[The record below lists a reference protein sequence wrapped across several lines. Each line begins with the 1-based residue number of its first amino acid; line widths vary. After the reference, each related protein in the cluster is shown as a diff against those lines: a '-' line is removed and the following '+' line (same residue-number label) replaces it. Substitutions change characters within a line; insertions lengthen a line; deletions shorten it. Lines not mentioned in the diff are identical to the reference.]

1 MFRRCFLFAPHK
13 NKHTLRTGGACNR
26 PWSLTVR
33 TARTMKFFFSY
44 STPALLA
51 LPARGLLLSIET
63 KVTKSSPLSTAREVA
78 EIGVSPRKSDYR
90 LHRAYNNSPAL
101 PPHRTQNPL
110 SKTHTLLCPAI
121 SKVIKKSFCPLS
133 DADFFCKEKGFLN
146 SWVYI
151 KLISLR
157 RKLEGQHKPN
167 RHH

>member
-63 KVTKSSPLSTAREVA
+63 KVTKSSLLSTAREVA
-78 EIGVSPRKSDYR
+78 EIEVSTKLDYR

-101 PPHRTQNPL
+101 SPHRTQNPL
-110 SKTHTLLCPAI
+110 SKTLTLLCPAI
-121 SKVIKKSFCPLS
+121 SKTKKKSFCPLS

-146 SWVYI
+146 SWVLLYI
-151 KLISLR
+151 N
-157 RKLEGQHKPN
+157 QPV
-167 RHH
+167 